1 MTNDHLIIQRFFE
14 QIERELGYMPDLDKY
29 FDFLKMLMVENLPE
43 GAEERKLAIFKI
55 AHYLFCERERD
66 GLRFR
71 QIFDHIYDTEKESLG
86 QWLGEVKEEKE
97 DQKSTGPKKMADQN
111 TAAPIKEK
119 KLLDEDDDVPVAKP
133 WQGTTPNKYLH
144 LSINLSEAESA
155 KSSLGNAESYEDD
168 FFYTNDYHLIT
179 FREMIQGWRYF
190 RRQQPM
196 GFSDEIDVPSI
207 IQQITQEGIFTEL
220 KYKKALINREDSLLI
235 LADRR
240 GSMTP
245 FHGLVDSLVNT
256 AKKEGGHHKAQ
267 VFYFQNYPL
276 HYVYQTPYFTQPKHV
291 NAVLSRVSSQHTYV
305 LIISDAGAA
314 KGAVN
319 DKRLEA
325 TGIVPKTDQDGN
337 PTLDD
342 YGKPLYTLDEGS
354 FLAELLR
361 CTKDVVWLNPM
372 PRNRWRGTSAEVLAN
387 TPKVKMY
394 SLYDSNRLG
403 FTFAIKDLLLEG

>member
-1 MTNDHLIIQRFFE
+1 
-14 QIERELGYMPDLDKY
+14 MPDLDKY
-29 FDFLKMLMVENLPE
+29 FDFLKMLMVGNLPE
-43 GAEERKLAIFKI
+43 GAEERKKAVFKI

-66 GLRFR
+66 GQRFQ
-71 QIFDHIYDTEKESLG
+71 QIFDHIYDAEKEGLE
-86 QWLGEVKEEKE
+86 QWLGEVKAEKQAE
-97 DQKSTGPKKMADQN
+97 KSPVQQKTADTG
-111 TAAPIKEK
+111 TTAPIKEK
-119 KLLDEDDDVPVAKP
+119 NLLDDDDDVPVAKP

-144 LSINLSEAESA
+144 LSINLSEAEHA
-155 KSSLGNAESYEDD
+155 KTALEQAAGYEDD
-168 FFYTNDYHLIT
+168 FFYSNDYHLIT

-207 IQQITQEGIFTEL
+207 VQQVVQEGIFTEL

-245 FHGLVDSLVNT
+245 FRGLVDSLVGT

-276 HYVYQTPYFTQPKHV
+276 HFVYQTPYFTQPKHV

-314 KGAVN
+314 KGAIN

-325 TGIVPKTDQDGN
+325 TGIVPKTGEDGN
-337 PTLDD
+337 PALDD
-342 YGKPLYTLDEGS
+342 DGRPLFTLDEGS

-387 TPKVKMY
+387 TPKLKMY

-403 FTFAIKDLLLEG
+403 FTHAIKDLLRES